1 MSESTRLTRG
11 IKIMRGRVQVITS
24 SPRPGDVIGRLMTPM
39 EIMSALLKLCEDDRL
54 GL

>member
-24 SPRPGDVIGRLMTPM
+24 SPRPGDVIGCLITLNDDY
-39 EIMSALLKLCEDDRL
+39 EYIINIM
-54 GL
+54 